1 MGIEL
6 DPELARFFQGESA
19 FDQLMDCEG
28 KNYRHIKTRRTVKFE
43 RGGRHYFIKIHRA
56 CGWREVWKNW
66 LGFKRPV
73 TSARMEWEAIDRL
86 QMLNVPTLKVV
97 GRGIRGKAPAKLES
111 FVITEAL
118 HGMVSLEQLTQNWGH
133 LPLERRIRLKW
144 ELLRQLA
151 VIARNIHQNGLNH
164 RDFYLCHFLVQDLD
178 WTCWRP
184 TDPLTLHLID
194 LHRMQ
199 IRQTVPQRWL
209 LKDLAGLLF
218 SAMDCGLTRND
229 LLRFAVIYW
238 DRPASDLLRENQG
251 AIQKVLRRAR
261 RLYTSFHG
269 KAAPKL
275 FTHLSRR

>member
-199 IRQTVPQRWL
+199 IRQTVPHRWL

-251 AIQKVLRRAR
+251 VIQKVLRRAR

-275 FTHLSRR
+275 FTDLLRR